1 MTVGV
6 HPTPEVSAWQRTL
19 KMFQYRHVA
28 LIIFAWCALFF
39 FSVMGAASGMLK
51 PVAFGMASSVS
62 STFLPH
68 DDDGRTNILLL
79 GVGNKNHAGASLTDS
94 IIIASIEPWT
104 RSIVF
109 LSLPRD
115 LYFVDAPN
123 MPDARINAFY
133 ANARNRFVRGGDTQS
148 GASLKALHATADEIG
163 SRLGTDI
170 HGVIK
175 VDFTAFSEIIDAFGG
190 VDIDVPVSLTDY
202 TYPVEEGVIGTFSIN
217 AGPQNLDGDTALKYA
232 RSRHSTSDFDRS
244 SRQQQILTALLEKAK
259 AQNPLENLG
268 LARSVLRVIEKH
280 AEWTFSSRDL
290 VALASAVLSVPQG
303 NIITM
308 HLTTAVGGDYS
319 TAEAGGFV
327 LPPAEDMGA
336 GAILLPYS
344 LTGKLS
350 DWGQLRTFSR
360 LLFARRSL
368 FTEKP
373 NIDIVADPKVSLQ
386 AHRLRNE
393 LLRNGFLVSGR
404 AAVSTVSGSG
414 ELIISSRSPTSTF
427 LSQYLGIPLSSSG
440 SMPASSIRITL
451 SKEYR
456 FIPLEETV
464 NSYDFFSRR

>member
-1 MTVGV
+1 M
-6 HPTPEVSAWQRTL
+6 TPEFSLSSPASAWQRTL
-19 KMFQYRHVA
+19 KMFRHRHVG
-28 LIIFAWCALFF
+28 LIGFAWCALFF
-39 FSVMGAASGMLK
+39 FSVVGAASGVLQ

-68 DDDGRTNILLL
+68 DDGGRTNVLLL
-79 GVGNKNHAGASLTDS
+79 GVGDRYHAGANLTDS
-94 IIIASIEPWT
+94 IIIASIEPRT

-115 LYFVDAPN
+115 LYVVGAPD

-133 ANARNRFVRGGDTQS
+133 VNARNRFVRGGDTQS
-148 GASLKALHATADEIG
+148 GASLKALRATADEIG
-163 SRLGTDI
+163 SRLGTEI

-190 VDIDVPVSLTDY
+190 VDIDVPESLTDY
-202 TYPVEEGVIGTFSIN
+202 AYPVEKGVIGTFSIK
-217 AGPQNLDGDTALKYA
+217 AGPQHLDGDTALKYA
-232 RSRHSTSDFDRS
+232 RSRQSTSDFDRS
-244 SRQQQILTALLEKAK
+244 DRQQQILTALLEKAK

-268 LARSVLRVIEKH
+268 LVRSVLGVIDKH
-280 AEWTFSSRDL
+280 AEWTLSSGEL
-290 VALASAVLSVPQG
+290 VALAGSVLSVPQG

-319 TAEAGGFV
+319 TAEVGGFV

-350 DWGQLRTFSR
+350 DWGQIRTFTG

-373 NIDIVADPKVSLQ
+373 VIDIVADPKASLQ
-386 AHRLRNE
+386 ARRLRNE
-393 LLRNGFLVSGR
+393 LLRNGFSVSER
-404 AAVSTVSGSG
+404 VVTSAASGSG
-414 ELIISSRSPTSTF
+414 ELTVSSRNSTSAF
-427 LSQYLGIPLSSSG
+427 LSRYLSLPLTMSG
-440 SMPASSIRITL
+440 SMPQSSLRITL
-451 SKEYR
+451 PEEYR
-456 FIPLEETV
+456 FVPFEKTL
-464 NSYDFFSRR
+464 DM